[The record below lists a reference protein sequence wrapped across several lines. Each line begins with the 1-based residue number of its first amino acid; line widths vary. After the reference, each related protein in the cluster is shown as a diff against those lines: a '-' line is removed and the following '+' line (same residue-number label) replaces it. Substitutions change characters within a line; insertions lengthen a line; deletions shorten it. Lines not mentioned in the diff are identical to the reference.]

1 MLDLEIAKNRLQSK
15 DVTLVIVKNREV
27 IFETE
32 EHKIKGFLGAIE
44 KLGKSLEGSSIA
56 DRVVGKAIALLCVY
70 SKVYSVYAAILSK
83 EAKRVL
89 EKYQIS
95 HEWSI
100 IVEEILNLEKNRACP
115 FEMKARNMSD
125 PKKTYFEL
133 KRLLKIMKNC

>member
-15 DVTLVIVKNREV
+15 DVTLVIVKNGEML
-27 IFETE
+27 FETE

-70 SKVYSVYAAILSK
+70 SKVYSVYAAVLSK
-83 EAKRVL
+83 EAKRIL

-133 KRLLKIMKNC
+133 KRLLNN

>member
-1 MLDLEIAKNRLQSK
+1 MIDLEIAKNRLQSK
-15 DVTLVIVKNREV
+15 DVTLVIVKNGEML
-27 IFETE
+27 FETE
-32 EHKIKGFLGAIE
+32 EHKIKGFLEAIE
-44 KLGKSLEGSSIA
+44 KLGKAIEGSSIA

-70 SKVYSVYAAILSK
+70 SKVYSVYAAVLSK
-83 EAKRVL
+83 EAKRIL

-133 KRLLKIMKNC
+133 KRLLNN